1 MKLNLAKEFDAI
13 FDKFKIGRAKIMEKK
28 QFIYVLKLIPSLLS
42 ESNWTER
49 EEDIVNRHFKRLQ
62 VLHKEGKLILAGRT
76 LNMDEKTFGIVVFEA
91 DSEIEAE
98 NIKNSDP
105 AVAEGVM
112 KAELFPYRV
121 ALTRE

>member
-1 MKLNLAKEFDAI
+1 
-13 FDKFKIGRAKIMEKK
+13 MEKK
-28 QFIYVLKLIPSLLS
+28 QFIYVLKLIPSLL
-42 ESNWTER
+42 EETNWTER

-62 VLHKEGKLILAGRT
+62 VLLKEGKLILAGRT

-91 DSEIEAE
+91 DSEIDAE

-112 KAELFPYRV
+112 TAGLFPYRV
-121 ALTRE
+121 ALIRE

>member
-1 MKLNLAKEFDAI
+1 
-13 FDKFKIGRAKIMEKK
+13 MEKK
-28 QFIYVLKLIPSLLS
+28 QYIYVLKLIPSLLE

-62 VLHKEGKLILAGRT
+62 VLLKEGKLILAGRT

-121 ALTRE
+121 ALKR